1 MVVDNPRDF
10 FALRL
15 AYMFALTLG
24 DWAGIKS
31 IMPKVLATWTPDMAF
46 YG

>member
-1 MVVDNPRDF
+1 MVLDNPCDVV
-10 FALRL
+10 ALKM

-24 DWAGIKS
+24 DWTGIKA
-31 IMPKVLATWTPDMAF
+31 IMPKVLEKWTPDMPF